1 MADFELTVPGRFHE
15 KRRIVGERF
24 ERGSAFEFSVYAPP
38 ECTDGGG
45 NALYLLLEHNPA
57 NMIPILRRMM
67 TEDFIPYGMVLFCWP
82 GVLPATMEGG
92 SQRGMRAEEFDQY
105 GPEFTN
111 LLVEELVPEACRIA
125 GVTLSES
132 PDMHFITG
140 GSSGGMAAWNAVWFR
155 NDYFRR
161 AFLSSPTFSAMRGGE
176 EPMVLVRKTEPR
188 PIKLY
193 ITCGTEEPDYFFG
206 SSLYAAQNAASAL
219 EFAGYDFRFEQ
230 FTGEGHCCRR
240 EDETLWRRMM
250 NFVWSGWRDVPVR
263 PLFPQI
269 RVRNLVVP
277 DDGWSKCS
285 HEFTAKDSVATD
297 NGTYS
302 FSCGC
307 IYQESNGQRQLAAD
321 GFGEISAIA
330 LSRDNWRLYVADA
343 QRRFVYAMTIQQ
355 DGTLDGFYKLAPLHI
370 AHDARRLGATD
381 IAVLDDDRVLAATEL
396 GVQGI
401 VSFGLTDLILPL
413 PNDLPAERLDVV
425 GDTLYVS
432 SGEQVF
438 RRRLKVGARNGAEP
452 SAPATPGY
460 SDGVSYSRSHLI
472 P

>member
-1 MADFELTVPGRFHE
+1 
-15 KRRIVGERF
+15 
-24 ERGSAFEFSVYAPP
+24 
-38 ECTDGGG
+38 
-45 NALYLLLEHNPA
+45 
-57 NMIPILRRMM
+57 
-67 TEDFIPYGMVLFCWP
+67 
-82 GVLPATMEGG
+82 
-92 SQRGMRAEEFDQY
+92 
-105 GPEFTN
+105 
-111 LLVEELVPEACRIA
+111 
-125 GVTLSES
+125 
-132 PDMHFITG
+132 
-140 GSSGGMAAWNAVWFR
+140 NAVWFR